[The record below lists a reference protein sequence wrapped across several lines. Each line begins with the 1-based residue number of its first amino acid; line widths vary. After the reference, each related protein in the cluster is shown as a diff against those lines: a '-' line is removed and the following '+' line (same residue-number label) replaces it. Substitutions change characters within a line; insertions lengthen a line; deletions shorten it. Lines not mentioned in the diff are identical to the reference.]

1 MCAIKRILFF
11 VLFLVLEIS
20 TNDYG
25 PHNER
30 LVKKIQ
36 NGLNGIYRL
45 GANTNNSMYDAIV
58 ANAEISHIIPKQEQ
72 LCCSG
77 KDCKGRNGM
86 YATSFYQQWYFLTIL
101 MAQCFLRDRSLTF
114 MRPIVHFIVA
124 LLIGTLYFR
133 IGNDAAMMLNNF
145 RYVFLTLIF
154 IMFTSNCTMTLI
166 CMYVVFVEEF

>member
-1 MCAIKRILFF
+1 M
-11 VLFLVLEIS
+11 LEIS

-30 LVKKIQ
+30 LVEKIQ
-36 NGLNGIYRL
+36 NGLNGKYRL
-45 GANTNNSMYDAIV
+45 SAHNNGSMYDAVV
-58 ANAEISHIIPKQEQ
+58 ASGELSHIIQQQRQ

-77 KDCKGRNGM
+77 KDCKGRDGI
-86 YATSFYQQWYFLTIL
+86 YATSFFQQWYLLTIL
-101 MAQCFLRDRSLTF
+101 MVQCFCRDRSLTM
-114 MRPIVHFIVA
+114 MRPIVHFVVA

-154 IMFTSNCTMTLI
+154 IMFTSNCTMILL
-166 CMYVVFVEEF
+166 CMYDVFAYL